1 MKEEYLKDFDLMAAM
16 AKNSSL
22 KIHQRRKPFTEEQKK
37 QEAEEKERRR
47 KEEAARVR
55 NRPVRYES
63 ALFRKN
69 SRIRQML
76 LHSSRLSRKVIRSRQ
91 QNSDVKE

>member
-16 AKNSSL
+16 AKKQQL
-22 KIHQRRKPFTEEQKK
+22 EDTAKKKALYEEQKK

-47 KEEAARVR
+47 KEEAARVEMAGKVQPA
-55 NRPVRYES
+55 PVPG
-63 ALFRKN
+63 KN
-69 SRIRQML
+69 SRIRQIL

-91 QNSDVKE
+91 QNSDVRE